1 MIGACIAA
9 ELAKLRRRP
18 AVWVLGG
25 VYAAVVLL
33 FNYLIVYVLVST
45 GALDEQGAT
54 GLDQQQILDSLLPA
68 QFDSALVSTAVSLGS
83 AVALILGALAVGSE
97 YGWGTVKTVAVQR
110 PGRGAIATG
119 RLVSVT
125 VVTLVY
131 TLVALAVAV
140 LASAVVG
147 VVEGGSLAAPPVGD
161 VLLAFGAAWLVL
173 SVWAGLGMALATLFR
188 GTGLAIG
195 LGLVWAL
202 VIESLAATIPLPG
215 DIGDA
220 VASALLGTNGNAL
233 ASYFGESADTFG
245 APVTANSPE
254 VAALV
259 LLAYLAVFALLIIVP
274 FRRREIA

>member
-1 MIGACIAA
+1 MTAACIAA

-33 FNYLIVYVLVST
+33 FNYLIIYLLVST
-45 GALDEQGAT
+45 GALEEQGAT
-54 GLDQQQILDSLLPA
+54 GLDEQQILDTLLPA
-68 QFDSALVSTAVSLGS
+68 QFDAALVSTAVSFGS
-83 AVALILGALAVGSE
+83 AIALILGALAVGSE

-110 PGRGAIATG
+110 PGRGAIAVG

-125 VVTLVY
+125 IVSLLY
-131 TLVALAVAV
+131 TLIALGVVVA
-140 LASAVVG
+140 ASAIVG
-147 VVEGGSLAAPPVGD
+147 ALEGGSLAAPPPGD
-161 VLLAFGAAWLVL
+161 VVLAVGAAWLVL

-195 LGLVWAL
+195 IGLVWAL
-202 VIESLAATIPLPG
+202 VVESLAAAIPLPG
-215 DIGDA
+215 DVGDA

-233 ASYFGESADTFG
+233 AGYFGEAAEGFG

-254 VAALV
+254 VAAVVLV
-259 LLAYLAVFALLIIVP
+259 AYLIVFAALVIVP